1 MDNMIYITEENVR
14 LLQNGK
20 RNILFGAGD
29 YALNS
34 LKFLQAYGITVD
46 GILMDEAYLSS
57 QGGQKSLEGVEVFP
71 IRTIPANSNF
81 IFGISSIARW
91 QQLQQEYPG
100 LVAFAVYD
108 PLGFIHRD
116 PCSLQDVPMASIY
129 DMLADASSK
138 ETLEDYVYKRTHR
151 KAPEKE
157 RLCLEPIYFNALTR
171 SAKHRKGAFVNAGA
185 HYGESTDA
193 YLRFVGDE
201 YRTVYN
207 FDPDVDSYRVLSEK
221 YRGKEHIKS
230 IQAGLLDRA
239 GVVSFSQGRG
249 EESVVDSMGD
259 TQVQME
265 TIDHFFASIPVS
277 FIKLNIMG
285 YAALALQ
292 GAGAVINRD
301 APIIA
306 SEAFVSWDALR
317 LPLIVQSL
325 LTDGNIRYQYYDR
338 NHYAVN
344 YGLIFYAIPEESS
357 R

>member
-1 MDNMIYITEENVR
+1 MR
-14 LLQNGK
+14 
-20 RNILFGAGD
+20 
-29 YALNS
+29 
-34 LKFLQAYGITVD
+34 
-46 GILMDEAYLSS
+46 
-57 QGGQKSLEGVEVFP
+57 
-71 IRTIPANSNF
+71 
-81 IFGISSIARW
+81 IS
-91 QQLQQEYPG
+91 
-100 LVAFAVYD
+100 
-108 PLGFIHRD
+108 
-116 PCSLQDVPMASIY
+116 
-129 DMLADASSK
+129 DMLADSLSK
-138 ETLEDYVYKRTHR
+138 ATLTDYVYKRVHR

-157 RLCLEPIYFNALTR
+157 RLCAEPIYFNELTI

-185 HYGESTDA
+185 HHGESTDA

-201 YRTVYN
+201 NRIVYN

-265 TIDHFFASIPVS
+265 TIDHFFAATPVS

-285 YAALALQ
+285 SAALALQ
-292 GAGAVINRD
+292 GAGDVINRD

-317 LPLIVQSL
+317 LPLVVQSL
-325 LTDGNIRYQYYDR
+325 LTDGNIRYQYYFR